1 MDRKKHWE
9 DIYRT
14 KESKELSWYQPV
26 PSISLDFIKE
36 LNVAKYAKIID
47 VGGGDSLLVD
57 NLLDLGY
64 EDITVVDISEVA
76 IERSKQ
82 RLGNRS
88 KRVKW
93 IVADIISFEPT
104 EKYDFWNDRAAF
116 HFLTQDQE
124 IEKYLEIAEQT
135 INPNGV
141 LLIGTF
147 SNEGQTRCSG
157 IEIKQYSE
165 QPMNDR
171 FNKFFKKLKCI
182 KVEHKTPF
190 DTIQKFV
197 FCSFIKLGVN

>member
-36 LNVAKYAKIID
+36 LNVAKTAKIID

-57 NLLDLGY
+57 YLLDLGY
-64 EDITVVDISEVA
+64 EDITVLDISEVA
-76 IERSKQ
+76 IEKAKHRLGDRSK
-82 RLGNRS
+82 
-88 KRVKW
+88 KVKW
-93 IVADIISFEPT
+93 IIADIITFEPT

-116 HFLTQDQE
+116 HFLTQDHE
-124 IEKYLEIAEQT
+124 IEKYLEIAQHT

-147 SNEGQTRCSG
+147 SNDGPTRCSG

-165 QPMNDR
+165 QSMNDR
-171 FNKFFKKLKCI
+171 INKFFKKLKCI